1 MPKDYN
7 DKSKKRERS
16 RSRSISQRH
25 HNTELTTRRD
35 RKKTS
40 KWSDAPPENSKF
52 SDTIPDKDQIIT
64 GASSSFDSKININ
77 SLSNQVTL
85 QQQNVYPLKSKIN
98 PLNFLDDNTKLK
110 KKIYI
115 PKSSEI
121 NYVGLL
127 IGPKG
132 TYQKRLE
139 QQTGC
144 KILIRGKGTQKEGN
158 PPQPDDHEEKHVLII
173 GDSEDKLARAQSLI
187 ERVLYADEKTRNKIK
202 EEQIKASQEIRSEL
216 LMQGGEP
223 ISQIEEFM
231 LTPYGPPDKNA
242 RIVPVPNDCVGL
254 IIGKNGETIRRLNRE
269 SGCKVQIAIK
279 PIPNT
284 EVRNVFIEG
293 PPEKYEIAKKL
304 IEEIVSEQ
312 ISLKEKNPFFQLN
325 LINSLNT
332 NSGDTSVGQVNPFP
346 GPHTPLRIP
355 NKMVGLIIG
364 RNGETVK
371 NIHEKTRCY
380 IFIPKE
386 SRPGEDFRELQ
397 LSGPPGSVEL
407 CKREIISMIH
417 LALYGRLPYMNSLFY
432 PFLDPVTGLPIIDPN
447 TLSQLDPNTKM
458 QDEVVGA
465 GATGQVPG
473 VQGVSGNT
481 GNTAGEAQQSVGDGE
496 DNENKENNLDNLN
509 NLNSEDMVN
518 DENKQDNLE
527 NGDKVDE
534 NNLNNQNN
542 GNSENN
548 IENINQIPNQNPNI
562 DQNHPTTEDL
572 NQIQIQNPNPNP
584 NPNKPYPND
593 QQPNQTT
600 IPKDENPQST
610 HLPDTT
616 LPNLNEPY
624 LLPHMQQMHPPQM
637 QQDPHLHNMH
647 PQAQAQ
653 AQAQGQGQGPTQI
666 HLQPQMQPQMHPQM
680 PPHIPPHMQ
689 PHMQHMHPH
698 MQQMPMPGQQPH
710 LDFNQKQSGY
720 DLHDYDNPMNYD
732 LYFQSLYQ
740 MYPHMNDYFKQGN
753 QTNMSNPQYIIC
765 NNGLM
770 DENRGMYD
778 PNYIVQMFNQMMD
791 NNNTNLQDG
800 ERQENVP
807 VPGQGQGKEEEM
819 NNMVDMSNNGNSN
832 VNLDPNGNE
841 NASAG
846 V

>member
-1 MPKDYN
+1 MPKEYKYE

-16 RSRSISQRH
+16 RSHSINRNRRSNDRNIGNSI
-25 HNTELTTRRD
+25 LRRD
-35 RKKTS
+35 RKKVS

-52 SDTIPDKDQIIT
+52 SDTMNDKDMGST
-64 GASSSFDSKININ
+64 FESNININ
-77 SLSNQVTL
+77 SHSNQVSL
-85 QQQNVYPLKSKIN
+85 QQQVAYPMKSKVN

-173 GDSEDKLARAQSLI
+173 GDSEDKLGRAQMLI

-325 LINSLNT
+325 LINSLSN
-332 NSGDTSVGQVNPFP
+332 NSGDSSVGQINPFP

-371 NIHEKTRCY
+371 NIHDKTRCY

-447 TLSQLDPNTKM
+447 TLSQLDPNTKI
-458 QDEVVGA
+458 V
-465 GATGQVPG
+465 
-473 VQGVSGNT
+473 
-481 GNTAGEAQQSVGDGE
+481 
-496 DNENKENNLDNLN
+496 NE
-509 NLNSEDMVN
+509 SY
-518 DENKQDNLE
+518 Q
-527 NGDKVDE
+527 
-534 NNLNNQNN
+534 
-542 GNSENN
+542 
-548 IENINQIPNQNPNI
+548 
-562 DQNHPTTEDL
+562 
-572 NQIQIQNPNPNP
+572 
-584 NPNKPYPND
+584 
-593 QQPNQTT
+593 
-600 IPKDENPQST
+600 
-610 HLPDTT
+610 
-616 LPNLNEPY
+616 
-624 LLPHMQQMHPPQM
+624 
-637 QQDPHLHNMH
+637 
-647 PQAQAQ
+647 
-653 AQAQGQGQGPTQI
+653 
-666 HLQPQMQPQMHPQM
+666 
-680 PPHIPPHMQ
+680 
-689 PHMQHMHPH
+689 HPH
-698 MQQMPMPGQQPH
+698 NAQTEIKDSSSQEYE
-710 LDFNQKQSGY
+710 QKTSTSGY
-720 DLHDYDNPMNYD
+720 DLYDYDNPMNYD

-753 QTNMSNPQYIIC
+753 QNVSNPQYIIC

-770 DENRGMYD
+770 DENRAMYD

-791 NNNTNLQDG
+791 NNKLQDN
-800 ERQENVP
+800 ELNQEISSQNEADYS
-807 VPGQGQGKEEEM
+807 KYIEM
-819 NNMVDMSNNGNSN
+819 FK
-832 VNLDPNGNE
+832 
-841 NASAG
+841 
-846 V
+846 

>member
-1 MPKDYN
+1 MPKESS
-7 DKSKKRERS
+7 KSDTRRKERS
-16 RSRSISQRH
+16 RSRSRSRSRVRRSSER
-25 HNTELTTRRD
+25 NTVSSRRE
-35 RKKTS
+35 RTKTS
-40 KWSDAPPENSKF
+40 KWSDAPPETSRF
-52 SDTIPDKDQIIT
+52 SDSVPERDNSIP
-64 GASSSFDSKININ
+64 FDSKININ
-77 SLSNQVTL
+77 SLSSQIPI
-85 QQQNVYPLKSKIN
+85 QQQIYPNKSKATAM
-98 PLNFLDDNTKLK
+98 NFLDDNTKLK
-110 KKIYI
+110 KKIFI

-173 GDSEDKLARAQSLI
+173 GDSEEKLIRAQQLI

-216 LMQGGEP
+216 LMQGGEQIP
-223 ISQIEEFM
+223 QIEEYM

-325 LINSLNT
+325 LINSMST
-332 NSGDTSVGQVNPFP
+332 SQGDTSVGQVNPFP

-447 TLSQLDPNTKM
+447 TLSQLDPNTK
-458 QDEVVGA
+458 A
-465 GATGQVPG
+465 GEDVKEGETPAADGDDNATGSSEEKKAEKNQDTQVEKSQSINNQ
-473 VQGVSGNT
+473 VQNNPILNASSITSTGNPLPNQFAMQT
-481 GNTAGEAQQSVGDGE
+481 SNSNEVDKNNTAG
-496 DNENKENNLDNLN
+496 
-509 NLNSEDMVN
+509 
-518 DENKQDNLE
+518 
-527 NGDKVDE
+527 
-534 NNLNNQNN
+534 
-542 GNSENN
+542 
-548 IENINQIPNQNPNI
+548 
-562 DQNHPTTEDL
+562 
-572 NQIQIQNPNPNP
+572 
-584 NPNKPYPND
+584 
-593 QQPNQTT
+593 
-600 IPKDENPQST
+600 
-610 HLPDTT
+610 
-616 LPNLNEPY
+616 
-624 LLPHMQQMHPPQM
+624 
-637 QQDPHLHNMH
+637 
-647 PQAQAQ
+647 
-653 AQAQGQGQGPTQI
+653 
-666 HLQPQMQPQMHPQM
+666 
-680 PPHIPPHMQ
+680 
-689 PHMQHMHPH
+689 
-698 MQQMPMPGQQPH
+698 
-710 LDFNQKQSGY
+710 Y
-720 DLHDYDNPMNYD
+720 DLSDYDNPMNYD

-740 MYPHMNDYFKQGN
+740 MYPHMNDYFKTGPQ
-753 QTNMSNPQYIIC
+753 NMANPQYIIY
-765 NNGLM
+765 NNGL
-770 DENRGMYD
+770 DENRSMYD
-778 PNYIVQMFNQMMD
+778 PNHTINMFNQMMSGS
-791 NNNTNLQDG
+791 NQG
-800 ERQENVP
+800 GNVQQP
-807 VPGQGQGKEEEM
+807 SNQG
-819 NNMVDMSNNGNSN
+819 N
-832 VNLDPNGNE
+832 VNNE
-841 NASAG
+841 YNYADQTNYQAL
-846 V
+846 